1 MPMIAIVGRPNVGK
15 STLFNRLIGERR
27 AVVSGTEK
35 TTRDRNYGEAEW
47 NGRKFFLVDTGGFLP
62 LREADRIDRLVVD
75 QVRSA
80 IAEADLILFLV
91 DGAAGPVPLDA
102 ETAKELRREMG
113 RALLVANKVD
123 NDSMANELYEFLQ
136 LGLGEPMPISAVHGT
151 GIADLL
157 DRSVEALPR
166 KGKRKG
172 SEGLRIGIIGRP
184 NVGKSSLVNAY
195 LGKEQMIVSDMP
207 GTTRD
212 AVDTAIRWR
221 KEPVVLVDTAGLKR
235 RSKIRGDIDYYA
247 SLRALKTIERSD
259 VIFLVLDGAEPVS
272 VQDVKIGAMAEQAGK
287 GVVVLLNKTDLELE
301 PSIEELRTR
310 VGEKMPFLRFAPV
323 VSVSAITKKGIGKA
337 LDKAFEVEKT
347 RREEIPTAKLNRIVE
362 NALRRNPPPVG
373 RGKNQ
378 IYYGVQTGV
387 APPTFL
393 FFTKE
398 PGAITPAYRR
408 YLARSIREKYPY
420 EGTPVWIHVRG
431 KK

>member
-1 MPMIAIVGRPNVGK
+1 MVAIVGRPNVGK

-27 AVVSGTEK
+27 AVVSETAK
-35 TTRDRNYGEAEW
+35 TTRDRNYGEVEW

-62 LREADRIDRLVVD
+62 DRESDRIDRLVVE

-91 DGAAGPVPLDA
+91 DGASGPLPLDS
-102 ETAKELRREMG
+102 ETARELRQDMG
-113 RALLVANKVD
+113 RAFLVANKVD
-123 NDSMANELYEFLQ
+123 NEKIVGELYEFLE
-136 LGLGEPMPISAVHGT
+136 LGLGEAMPISATHGR

-157 DRSVEALPR
+157 DRMVDALPT

-172 SEGLRIGIIGRP
+172 GEGLRIGIVGRP

-195 LGKEQMIVSDMP
+195 LGREQMIVSDIP

-212 AVDTAIRWR
+212 AVDTLIHWR
-221 KEPVVLVDTAGLKR
+221 KEPIVLVDTAGLKR
-235 RSKIRGDIDYYA
+235 RSRIKGQIDYYS
-247 SLRALKTIERSD
+247 SLRALRTIERSD
-259 VIFLVLDGAEPVS
+259 IIFLVLDAYEPIS
-272 VQDVKIGAMAEQAGK
+272 NQDVKVGAMAEQAGK
-287 GVVVLLNKTDLELE
+287 GVVVLLNKVDLELE
-301 PSIEELRTR
+301 HALDELRLQ
-310 VGEKMPFLRFAPV
+310 VKEKMPFLRYAPALG
-323 VSVSAITKKGIGKA
+323 VSALTRKSIGKA
-337 LDKAFEVEKT
+337 LDTALRVDQE
-347 RREEIPTAKLNRIVE
+347 RHQEIPTSKLNKIVE

-373 RGKNQ
+373 RGRNQ

-398 PGAITPAYRR
+398 PGAITPSYRR
-408 YLARSIREKYPY
+408 YLARSIRESYPY
-420 EGTPVWIHVRG
+420 EGTPIWIHVRG